1 MKIKK
6 GDTVKIMKGK
16 DVGKQG
22 KVLKI
27 LSEQGK
33 VVVEGVNVFKKHIKG
48 DGKDKESTIVDIV
61 KPLFSSNVMVVC
73 NSCGK
78 PSRIEI
84 KVEKGKKI
92 RICKRCGKSI
102 DQDDKT
108 MKKGSK
114 ETKKKSVKGKKKVKS
129 VKKSTKPKV
138 KKTGQK
144 INSKSKGKK

>member
-6 GDTVKIMKGK
+6 GDTVKIIKGK

-33 VVVEGVNVFKKHIKG
+33 VVVEGSNMFKKHIKG

-78 PSRIEI
+78 PSRIGI
-84 KVEKGKKI
+84 KIEKGKKI
-92 RICKRCGKSI
+92 RICKKCGKSI
-102 DQDDKT
+102 DSDLSSSAKR
-108 MKKGSK
+108 SS
-114 ETKKKSVKGKKKVKS
+114 TKSKSVKGKKRVKS
-129 VKKSTKPKV
+129 SEKIVKTKKR
-138 KKTGQK
+138 
-144 INSKSKGKK
+144 KSKTTKSKK